1 MLGWGELGATVRL
14 GFVRTSRYYSNN
26 MAIDALTLAGYVYAK
41 PSNESTL
48 VTNGRGNSIIDCVW
62 FNPKTITFKACEI
75 IDKQGGA
82 ERPTFFCSMVP
93 HNASAIPGTG

>member
-1 MLGWGELGATVRL
+1 M
-14 GFVRTSRYYSNN
+14 
-26 MAIDALTLAGYVYAK
+26 YAK

-82 ERPTFFCSMVP
+82 DWEGEDECQFSD
-93 HNASAIPGTG
+93 HNPVLFDFEAAV